1 MGSAAVQRPR
11 PLPPAVRNELRSVAR
26 KVFWWGEPNEWL
38 DDAVRFVAQVMT
50 YGDLEDIR
58 TTLRLLGNSAF
69 LTVLDDPP
77 PGVFDVISWTFWHR
91 RYNREVPPLPGLR
104 F

>member
-1 MGSAAVQRPR
+1 MESATSARARPVPPHAR
-11 PLPPAVRNELRSVAR
+11 SDLLPVAR

-58 TTLRLLGNSAF
+58 ATVRLLGESVF
-69 LTVLDDPP
+69 LEVLDDPP
-77 PGVFDVISWTFWHR
+77 TGVFDPKSWVFWQR
-91 RYNREVPPLPGLR
+91 RYRREVRPLPR
-104 F
+104 RVF